1 MLAQIISVGSELT
14 EGKLIDTNSPYLAS
28 MLHGIGIDVVRIA
41 SVGDEIE
48 VLSRTLKEAL
58 ESCDI
63 VIVTGGLGPTHDDI
77 TREAIALTLG
87 VKLVEHEETKER
99 LLKRIAMGMGH
110 IGMSTLKQALLPEN
124 AKPIPNPVGSAPGIL
139 VEHKGKL
146 LIAMPG
152 VPAEMK
158 AMFEAYVLKEIE
170 SRLGE
175 KKVEVVSRTL
185 KCVGI
190 GESALNERISDLLKH
205 LEGVSISSLVTAG
218 EVWLRITAKAKT
230 KEQALHLVE
239 SLEQRIRERAS
250 EFIYGVDDET
260 LEGVVG
266 RMLKERSLTISVA
279 ESCTGGLVTDTLTNI
294 PGSSTYVKGAVVAYT
309 EEVKRNLLGV
319 CEETLLKDGAVSE
332 RCAIEMAQGVRRLLD
347 TNIGASV
354 TGIAGPTGGTPD
366 KPVGT
371 VFIAVADGKGCVC
384 EHHVF
389 GGDRRAIK
397 ERACKAL
404 LNLVRKRLLQTL

>member
-1 MLAQIISVGSELT
+1 
-14 EGKLIDTNSPYLAS
+14 
-28 MLHGIGIDVVRIA
+28 
-41 SVGDEIE
+41 
-48 VLSRTLKEAL
+48 
-58 ESCDI
+58 
-63 VIVTGGLGPTHDDI
+63 
-77 TREAIALTLG
+77 
-87 VKLVEHEETKER
+87 
-99 LLKRIAMGMGH
+99 
-110 IGMSTLKQALLPEN
+110 
-124 AKPIPNPVGSAPGIL
+124 
-139 VEHKGKL
+139 
-146 LIAMPG
+146 
-152 VPAEMK
+152 
-158 AMFEAYVLKEIE
+158 
-170 SRLGE
+170 
-175 KKVEVVSRTL
+175 
-185 KCVGI
+185 
-190 GESALNERISDLLKH
+190 
-205 LEGVSISSLVTAG
+205 
-218 EVWLRITAKAKT
+218 LRITAKAKT
-230 KEQALHLVE
+230 KEQALHLIE

>member
-1 MLAQIISVGSELT
+1 MLAQIISVGSELV
-14 EGKLIDTNSPYLAS
+14 EGKLIDTNSPYIAS
-28 MLHGIGIDVVRIA
+28 MLHEIGIDVARITA
-41 SVGDEIE
+41 VGDDIE
-48 VLSRTLKEAL
+48 ALSKTLKEAL
-58 ESCDI
+58 ESSDI
-63 VIVTGGLGPTHDDI
+63 VILTGGLGPTHDDI
-77 TREAIALTLG
+77 TREAIAITLG

-99 LLKRIAMGMGH
+99 LLKRVAMSMGH
-110 IGMSTLKQALLPEN
+110 VGMSSLKQALIPEN

-139 VEHKGKL
+139 VEHMGKL

-158 AMFEAYVLKEIE
+158 AMFEAYVLKELE
-170 SRLGE
+170 NRLGE
-175 KKVEVVSRTL
+175 KRTVVVSRTL
-185 KCVGI
+185 KCVGV
-190 GESALNERISDLLKH
+190 GESALGERISDLLTH
-205 LEGVSISSLVTAG
+205 LEGVSISSLVTTG
-218 EVWLRITAKAKT
+218 EVWLRITAKAET
-230 KEQALHLVE
+230 KEQALHLVG

-266 RMLKERSLTISVA
+266 RMMRERGWTMSVA

-319 CEETLLKDGAVSE
+319 RDETLLSDGAVSE
-332 RCAIEMAQGVRRLLD
+332 RCAIEMAQGVRKLLH

-371 VFIAVADGKGCVC
+371 VFIAVADENGCIC
-384 EHHVF
+384 EHYVF
-389 GGDRRAIK
+389 GGDRRTVK

-404 LNLVRKRLLQTL
+404 LNLVRKRLLQTP